1 VGIIITILLV
11 FIFPMVW
18 MLFIPVVVEVDTDHH
33 RYQIR
38 QRGTFRFWITPD
50 FKLNLRIF
58 GFKVSLNTDN
68 KNHKPPA
75 VKPTRKQSFTLR
87 HNTYFIKRI
96 FRSITLRWLRLD
108 VDTDDVVF
116 NAQLIPVCLFLS
128 RGPVHLTTNF
138 DGRVYASLRAE
149 VKVYR
154 IGWAFLLFSLKQKMY
169 GHQF

>member
-1 VGIIITILLV
+1 MGILLTILLIL
-11 FIFPMVW
+11 IFLMVW
-18 MLFIPVVVEVDTDHH
+18 LIFVPVVVEVDTDHH

-38 QRGTFRFWITPD
+38 QRGTMRFWITTD
-50 FKLNLRIF
+50 FHFNLRIF
-58 GFKVSLNTDN
+58 GIKVPLKSKDKTHQPPTAKPIRNRSSLQN
-68 KNHKPPA
+68 KVA
-75 VKPTRKQSFTLR
+75 L
-87 HNTYFIKRI
+87 IKGI
-96 FRSITLRWLRLD
+96 FRSITLKWLRLD

-149 VKVYR
+149 IHLYR
-154 IGWAFLLFSLKQKMY
+154 IGWALLLFSLKQKMY